1 MSSQLTPEELEI
13 LILIKTIEDFE
24 EENPGNLPPG
34 GIGEVIVSSDIK
46 TPEEFDKI
54 TDVLY
59 ENGLTDEDNA
69 TTSKG
74 KEYIEKLTKEME
86 SGKVN
91 LSTAILTTL
100 KKFLEEDIEKYPV
113 IKNAGTICTLL
124 GGIASLLTVLGI
136 R

>member
-1 MSSQLTPEELEI
+1 MGSQLTPEELEI

-24 EENPGNLPPG
+24 EENPGNLPQG
-34 GIGEVIVSSDIK
+34 GIEEVIVSSDIK

-59 ENGLTDEDNA
+59 ENGLTDENKA
-69 TTSKG
+69 TTNKG
-74 KEYIEKLTKEME
+74 KEYIEKLAKEME

-124 GGIASLLTVLGI
+124 GGIVSLLTVLGI